1 MIPTPSSST
10 NIVLPQP
17 GQWVR
22 VKTDW
27 TATGKGMVL
36 SKSSLRSYAGLVTY
50 VSDDGLGFEMTTGEN
65 SNFVLREIM
74 MARVSELEVLPGEY
88 APGRH
93 QRGIAEA
100 TTREADAARK
110 KTTREKREGMFR

>member
-1 MIPTPSSST
+1 MTPTPLSPAT
-10 NIVLPQP
+10 IALPQP

-27 TATGKGMVL
+27 TDTGKGMVL
-36 SKSSLRSYAGLVTY
+36 SKLPPRSYVGLVTY
-50 VSDDGLGFEMTTGEN
+50 VSDEGLGFEMTTGDN

-74 MARVSELEVLPGEY
+74 MDRVSELEVLRGGY

-93 QRGIAEA
+93 QRGIADA

-110 KTTREKREGMFR
+110 KATREKREGMFR